1 MKRILKIFI
10 IGVCI
15 GIVALLIQK
24 FFHIDE
30 DVFMRGY
37 YIVAIVIIIGAVL
50 FNILY
55 NRYYFNKVRI
65 LSEQLL
71 EEKPQ
76 AYIEGIQTL
85 LKTAKGRYLQNTLRL
100 NLTAGYMEQ
109 KRFEEAIQ
117 ILEGL
122 SDKQRKGAVVNVVYC
137 INLFICYF
145 ETNQY
150 EKATALYQA
159 NAQLLQKFRGG
170 KSYGAN
176 IAILDIQT
184 AIMKKDHEEAEDLLE
199 KAKQTY
205 DTPQFQ
211 KAFQEIFVKLN
222 GIKKETT

>member
-1 MKRILKIFI
+1 MKRIMKIFI

-15 GIVALLIQK
+15 DIVALLIQK
-24 FFHIDE
+24 SFHIDE

-37 YIVAIVIIIGAVL
+37 YIAAIVIVIGAVL

-55 NRYYFNKVRI
+55 NRYYFKKVRV

-71 EEKPQ
+71 EVKPQ
-76 AYIEGIQTL
+76 AYIEGMQAL

-109 KRFEEAIQ
+109 KRFKEAVE

-122 SDKQRKGAVVNVVYC
+122 SEKQRKGAVVNVVYC

-159 NAQLLQKFRGG
+159 NVQLFQKFRGG

-176 IAILDIQT
+176 IAILDT
-184 AIMKKDHEEAEDLLE
+184 LMTIMKKDYQEAEDLLE
-199 KAKQTY
+199 KAKQIY
-205 DTPQFQ
+205 DAPPFQ
-211 KAFQEIFVKLN
+211 KAFQEISGKLEA
-222 GIKKETT
+222 IKGEPT

>member
-55 NRYYFNKVRI
+55 NLYYFNKVRI

-184 AIMKKDHEEAEDLLE
+184 AIIKKDYEEAEDLLE

-211 KAFQEIFVKLN
+211 KAFQEISGKLN

>member
-1 MKRILKIFI
+1 
-10 IGVCI
+10 
-15 GIVALLIQK
+15 
-24 FFHIDE
+24 
-30 DVFMRGY
+30 
-37 YIVAIVIIIGAVL
+37 
-50 FNILY
+50 
-55 NRYYFNKVRI
+55 
-65 LSEQLL
+65 
-71 EEKPQ
+71 
-76 AYIEGIQTL
+76 
-85 LKTAKGRYLQNTLRL
+85 
-100 NLTAGYMEQ
+100 MEQ
-109 KRFEEAIQ
+109 KRFKEAVE

-122 SDKQRKGAVVNVVYC
+122 SHKQRKGAVVNVVYC

-184 AIMKKDHEEAEDLLE
+184 AIIKKDYEEAEDLLE

-211 KAFQEIFVKLN
+211 KAFQEISGKLN

>member
-37 YIVAIVIIIGAVL
+37 YIVAIVIIIGAAL

-55 NRYYFNKVRI
+55 NRYYFKKVRI

-71 EEKPQ
+71 EDKPQ

-150 EKATALYQA
+150 EKATVLYQA
-159 NAQLLQKFRGG
+159 NEQLLQKFRGG

-184 AIMKKDHEEAEDLLE
+184 AIMKKDYEEAEDLLE

-211 KAFQEIFVKLN
+211 KAFQEISGKLN

>member
-1 MKRILKIFI
+1 
-10 IGVCI
+10 
-15 GIVALLIQK
+15 
-24 FFHIDE
+24 
-30 DVFMRGY
+30 MRGY
-37 YIVAIVIIIGAVL
+37 YIAAIVIVIGAVL

-55 NRYYFNKVRI
+55 NRYYFKKVRV

-71 EEKPQ
+71 EVKPQ
-76 AYIEGIQTL
+76 AYIEGMQAL

-109 KRFEEAIQ
+109 KRFKEAVE

-122 SDKQRKGAVVNVVYC
+122 SEKQRKGAVVNVVYC

-159 NAQLLQKFRGG
+159 NVQLFQKFRGG

-176 IAILDIQT
+176 IAILDT
-184 AIMKKDHEEAEDLLE
+184 LMAIMKKDYQEAEDLLE

-205 DTPQFQ
+205 DAPPFQ
-211 KAFQEIFVKLN
+211 KAFQEISGKLEA
-222 GIKKETT
+222 IKGEST

>member
-1 MKRILKIFI
+1 
-10 IGVCI
+10 
-15 GIVALLIQK
+15 
-24 FFHIDE
+24 
-30 DVFMRGY
+30 MRGY
-37 YIVAIVIIIGAVL
+37 YIAAIVIVIGAVL

-55 NRYYFNKVRI
+55 NRYYFKKVRV

-76 AYIEGIQTL
+76 AYIEGMQAL

-109 KRFEEAIQ
+109 KRFKEAIE

-122 SDKQRKGAVVNVVYC
+122 SEKQRKGAVVNVVYC

-159 NAQLLQKFRGG
+159 NVQLFQKFRGG

-176 IAILDIQT
+176 IAILDT
-184 AIMKKDHEEAEDLLE
+184 LMAIMKKDYQEAEDLLE

-205 DTPQFQ
+205 DAPPFQ
-211 KAFQEIFVKLN
+211 KAFQEISGKLEA
-222 GIKKETT
+222 IKGEPT

>member
-1 MKRILKIFI
+1 MKRIMKIFI

-15 GIVALLIQK
+15 GIVALLIRK
-24 FFHIDE
+24 SFHIDE

-37 YIVAIVIIIGAVL
+37 YIAAIVIVIGAVL

-55 NRYYFNKVRI
+55 NRYYFKKVRV

-76 AYIEGIQTL
+76 AYIEGMQAL

-109 KRFEEAIQ
+109 KRFKEAIE

-122 SDKQRKGAVVNVVYC
+122 SEKQRKGAVVNVVYC

-159 NAQLLQKFRGG
+159 NVQLFQKFRGG

-176 IAILDIQT
+176 IAILDT
-184 AIMKKDHEEAEDLLE
+184 LMAIMKKDYQEAEDLLE
-199 KAKQTY
+199 KAKQIY
-205 DTPQFQ
+205 DAPPFQ
-211 KAFQEIFVKLN
+211 KAFQEISGKLEA
-222 GIKKETT
+222 IKGEPT

>member
-1 MKRILKIFI
+1 MKRIMKIFI

-15 GIVALLIQK
+15 GIVALLIRK
-24 FFHIDE
+24 SFHIDE

-37 YIVAIVIIIGAVL
+37 YIAAIVIVIGAVL

-55 NRYYFNKVRI
+55 NRYYFKKVRV

-71 EEKPQ
+71 EVKPQ
-76 AYIEGIQTL
+76 AYIEGMQAL

-109 KRFEEAIQ
+109 KRFKEAIE

-122 SDKQRKGAVVNVVYC
+122 SHKQRKGAVVNVVYC

-159 NAQLLQKFRGG
+159 NVQLFQKFRGG

-176 IAILDIQT
+176 IAILDT
-184 AIMKKDHEEAEDLLE
+184 LMVIMKKDYQEAEDLLE
-199 KAKQTY
+199 KAKQIY
-205 DTPQFQ
+205 DAPPFQ
-211 KAFQEIFVKLN
+211 KAFQEISGKLEA
-222 GIKKETT
+222 IKGEPT

>member
-1 MKRILKIFI
+1 MKRIMKIFI

-24 FFHIDE
+24 SFHIDE

-37 YIVAIVIIIGAVL
+37 YIAAIVIVIGAVL

-55 NRYYFNKVRI
+55 NRYYFKKVRV

-109 KRFEEAIQ
+109 K
-117 ILEGL
+117 LEGV
-122 SDKQRKGAVVNVVYC
+122 SEKQRKGAVVNVVYC

-159 NAQLLQKFRGG
+159 NTQLLQKFRGG

-176 IAILDIQT
+176 IAILDT
-184 AIMKKDHEEAEDLLE
+184 LMTIMKKDYQEAEDLLE
-199 KAKQTY
+199 KAKQIY
-205 DTPQFQ
+205 DAPPFQ
-211 KAFQEIFVKLN
+211 KAFQEISGKLEA
-222 GIKKETT
+222 IKGEST

>member
-150 EKATALYQA
+150 EKATVLYQA

-184 AIMKKDHEEAEDLLE
+184 AIMKKDYEEAEDLLE

-205 DTPQFQ
+205 DTLQFQ
-211 KAFQEIFVKLN
+211 KAFQEISGKLN

>member
-1 MKRILKIFI
+1 MKRIMKIFI

-15 GIVALLIQK
+15 GIVALLIRK
-24 FFHIDE
+24 SFHIDE

-37 YIVAIVIIIGAVL
+37 YIAAIVIVIGAVL

-55 NRYYFNKVRI
+55 NRYYFKKVRV

-76 AYIEGIQTL
+76 AYIEGMQAL

-109 KRFEEAIQ
+109 KRFKEAVE

-122 SDKQRKGAVVNVVYC
+122 SEKQRKGAVVNVVYC

-159 NAQLLQKFRGG
+159 NVQLFQKFRGG

-176 IAILDIQT
+176 IAILDT
-184 AIMKKDHEEAEDLLE
+184 LMTIMKKDYQEAEDLLE

-205 DTPQFQ
+205 DAPPFQ
-211 KAFQEIFVKLN
+211 KAFQEISGKLEA
-222 GIKKETT
+222 IKGEST

>member
-109 KRFEEAIQ
+109 KRFEEVIQ

-184 AIMKKDHEEAEDLLE
+184 AIIKKDYEEAEDLLE

-211 KAFQEIFVKLN
+211 KAFQEISAKLN

>member
-1 MKRILKIFI
+1 MKRIMKIFI

-24 FFHIDE
+24 SFHIDE

-37 YIVAIVIIIGAVL
+37 YIAAIVIVIGAVL

-55 NRYYFNKVRI
+55 NRYYFKKVRV

-76 AYIEGIQTL
+76 AYIEGMQAL

-109 KRFEEAIQ
+109 KRFEEAIE

-122 SDKQRKGAVVNVVYC
+122 SEKQRKGAVVNVVYC

-159 NAQLLQKFRGG
+159 NVQLFQKFRGG

-176 IAILDIQT
+176 IAILDT
-184 AIMKKDHEEAEDLLE
+184 LMAIMKKIIR
-199 KAKQTY
+199 KRKIYWKKQNRHMMHHH
-205 DTPQFQ
+205 FR
-211 KAFQEIFVKLN
+211 KLF
-222 GIKKETT
+222 KKFPVS

>member
-1 MKRILKIFI
+1 MKRIMKIFI

-24 FFHIDE
+24 SFHIDE

-37 YIVAIVIIIGAVL
+37 YIAAIVIVIGAVL

-55 NRYYFNKVRI
+55 NRYYFKKVRI

-76 AYIEGIQTL
+76 AYIEAIQTL

-109 KRFEEAIQ
+109 KRFEEAIE

-122 SDKQRKGAVVNVVYC
+122 SHKQRKGAVVNVVYC

-150 EKATALYQA
+150 ENLTAALSF
-159 NAQLLQKFRGG
+159 LE
-170 KSYGAN
+170 
-176 IAILDIQT
+176 T
-184 AIMKKDHEEAEDLLE
+184 AS
-199 KAKQTY
+199 
-205 DTPQFQ
+205 
-211 KAFQEIFVKLN
+211 KLN
-222 GIKKETT
+222 PISIKNASPQDTYEANHLLYLGYYLARAQNYLKTIHNNIEDYARK

>member
-1 MKRILKIFI
+1 
-10 IGVCI
+10 
-15 GIVALLIQK
+15 
-24 FFHIDE
+24 
-30 DVFMRGY
+30 MRGY
-37 YIVAIVIIIGAVL
+37 YIAAIVIVIGAVL

-55 NRYYFNKVRI
+55 NRYYFKKVRV

-71 EEKPQ
+71 EVKPQ
-76 AYIEGIQTL
+76 AYIEGMQAL

-109 KRFEEAIQ
+109 KRFKEAVE

-122 SDKQRKGAVVNVVYC
+122 SEKQRKGAVVNVVYC

-159 NAQLLQKFRGG
+159 NTQLFQKFRGG

-176 IAILDIQT
+176 IAILDT
-184 AIMKKDHEEAEDLLE
+184 LMAIMKKDYQEAEDLLE

-205 DTPQFQ
+205 DAPPFQ
-211 KAFQEIFVKLN
+211 KAFQEISGKLEV
-222 GIKKETT
+222 IKGEPT

>member
-1 MKRILKIFI
+1 MKRIMKIFI

-15 GIVALLIQK
+15 GIVALIIQEL
-24 FFHIDE
+24 FHIDE
-30 DVFMRGY
+30 DAFMHGY
-37 YIVAIVIIIGAVL
+37 YIAAIVIVVGAAL

-55 NRYYFNKVRI
+55 NRYYFKKVSI

-109 KRFEEAIQ
+109 KRFEEAIE

-176 IAILDIQT
+176 IAMLDILT
-184 AIMKKDHEEAEDLLE
+184 AAIKEQYQEAEDLLE
-199 KAKQTY
+199 IAKQTY

-211 KAFQEIFVKLN
+211 KVFQEISGKLN
-222 GIKKETT
+222 GIKK

>member
-1 MKRILKIFI
+1 
-10 IGVCI
+10 
-15 GIVALLIQK
+15 
-24 FFHIDE
+24 
-30 DVFMRGY
+30 MRGY
-37 YIVAIVIIIGAVL
+37 YIAAIVIVIGAVL

-55 NRYYFNKVRI
+55 NRYYFKKVRV

-76 AYIEGIQTL
+76 AYIEGMQAL

-109 KRFEEAIQ
+109 KRFKEAVE

-122 SDKQRKGAVVNVVYC
+122 SEKQRKGAVVNVVYC

-159 NAQLLQKFRGG
+159 NVQLFQKFRGG

-176 IAILDIQT
+176 IAILDT
-184 AIMKKDHEEAEDLLE
+184 LMAIMKKDYQEAEDLLE
-199 KAKQTY
+199 KAKQIY
-205 DTPQFQ
+205 DAPPFQ
-211 KAFQEIFVKLN
+211 KAFQEISGKLEA
-222 GIKKETT
+222 IKGEPT

>member
-109 KRFEEAIQ
+109 KRFEEATE

-184 AIMKKDHEEAEDLLE
+184 AIIKKDYEEAEDLLE

-211 KAFQEIFVKLN
+211 KAFQEISSKLN

>member
-1 MKRILKIFI
+1 
-10 IGVCI
+10 
-15 GIVALLIQK
+15 
-24 FFHIDE
+24 
-30 DVFMRGY
+30 MRGY
-37 YIVAIVIIIGAVL
+37 YIAAIVIVIGAVL

-55 NRYYFNKVRI
+55 NRYYFKKVRV

-109 KRFEEAIQ
+109 KRFKEAIE

-122 SDKQRKGAVVNVVYC
+122 SEKQRKGAVVNVVYC

-159 NAQLLQKFRGG
+159 NVQLFQKFRGG

-176 IAILDIQT
+176 IAILDT
-184 AIMKKDHEEAEDLLE
+184 LMTIMKKDYQEAEDLLE
-199 KAKQTY
+199 KAKQIY
-205 DTPQFQ
+205 DAPPFQ
-211 KAFQEIFVKLN
+211 KAFQEISGKLEA
-222 GIKKETT
+222 IKGEPT

>member
-1 MKRILKIFI
+1 
-10 IGVCI
+10 
-15 GIVALLIQK
+15 
-24 FFHIDE
+24 
-30 DVFMRGY
+30 MRGY
-37 YIVAIVIIIGAVL
+37 YIAAIVIVIGAVL

-55 NRYYFNKVRI
+55 NRYYFKKVRV

-109 KRFEEAIQ
+109 KRFKEAVE

-122 SDKQRKGAVVNVVYC
+122 SHKQRKGAVVNVVYC

-159 NAQLLQKFRGG
+159 NVQLFQKFRGG

-176 IAILDIQT
+176 IAILDT
-184 AIMKKDHEEAEDLLE
+184 LMAIMKKDYQEAEDLLE

-205 DTPQFQ
+205 DAPPFQ
-211 KAFQEIFVKLN
+211 KAFQEISGKLEA
-222 GIKKETT
+222 IKGEST

>member
-1 MKRILKIFI
+1 MKRIMKIFI
-10 IGVCI
+10 LGVCI

-24 FFHIDE
+24 SFHIDE

-55 NRYYFNKVRI
+55 NRYYFKKVRV

-109 KRFEEAIQ
+109 KRFDEAIE

-159 NAQLLQKFRGG
+159 NAQLLQKFRGR

-176 IAILDIQT
+176 IAILDALM
-184 AIMKKDHEEAEDLLE
+184 AIMKKEYLEAEDLLE

-205 DTPQFQ
+205 DAPQFQ
-211 KAFQEIFVKLN
+211 KAFQEISGKLEA
-222 GIKKETT
+222 IKGEPI

>member
-1 MKRILKIFI
+1 MKRIMKIFI
-10 IGVCI
+10 LGVCI

-24 FFHIDE
+24 SFHIDE

-55 NRYYFNKVRI
+55 NRYYFKKVRV

-109 KRFEEAIQ
+109 KRFDEAIE

-122 SDKQRKGAVVNVVYC
+122 SHKQRKGAVVNVVYC

-145 ETNQY
+145 ETNQF

-159 NAQLLQKFRGG
+159 NAQLLQKFRER

-176 IAILDIQT
+176 IAILDT
-184 AIMKKDHEEAEDLLE
+184 LMAIMKKDYLEAEDLLE

-205 DTPQFQ
+205 DAPQFQ
-211 KAFQEIFVKLN
+211 KAFQEISGKLEA
-222 GIKKETT
+222 IKGEPI

>member
-30 DVFMRGY
+30 DGFMRGY

-55 NRYYFNKVRI
+55 NRYYFKKVRI

-109 KRFEEAIQ
+109 KRFEEAIE

-184 AIMKKDHEEAEDLLE
+184 AIIKKDYEEAEDLLE

-205 DTPQFQ
+205 DTPKFQ
-211 KAFQEIFVKLN
+211 KAFQEISGKLN

>member
-55 NRYYFNKVRI
+55 NRYYFKKVRI

-109 KRFEEAIQ
+109 KRFGEAIQ

-145 ETNQY
+145 ETDQY

-184 AIMKKDHEEAEDLLE
+184 AIMKKDYEEAEDLLE

-211 KAFQEIFVKLN
+211 KAFQEIFGKLN

>member
-1 MKRILKIFI
+1 MKRIMKIFI
-10 IGVCI
+10 LGVCI

-24 FFHIDE
+24 SFHIDE

-50 FNILY
+50 FNVLY
-55 NRYYFNKVRI
+55 NQYYFKKVRI

-109 KRFEEAIQ
+109 KRFGEAIE

-122 SDKQRKGAVVNVVYC
+122 SEKQRKGAVVNVVYC

-159 NAQLLQKFRGG
+159 NTQLLQKFRRG

-176 IAILDIQT
+176 IAILDT
-184 AIMKKDHEEAEDLLE
+184 FMAIMKKDYQEAEDLLE

-205 DTPQFQ
+205 DAPPFQ
-211 KAFQEIFVKLN
+211 KAFQEISGKLEA
-222 GIKKETT
+222 IKGEPT

>member
-1 MKRILKIFI
+1 MKRIMKIFI

-15 GIVALLIQK
+15 GIVALLIRK
-24 FFHIDE
+24 SFHIDE

-37 YIVAIVIIIGAVL
+37 YIAAIVIVIGAVL

-55 NRYYFNKVRI
+55 NRYYFKKVRV

-76 AYIEGIQTL
+76 AYIEGMQAL

-109 KRFEEAIQ
+109 KRFKEAIE

-122 SDKQRKGAVVNVVYC
+122 SEKQRKGAVVNVVYC

-159 NAQLLQKFRGG
+159 NVQLFQKFRGG

-176 IAILDIQT
+176 IAILDT
-184 AIMKKDHEEAEDLLE
+184 LMAIMKKDYQEAEDLLE
-199 KAKQTY
+199 KAKQIY
-205 DTPQFQ
+205 DAPPFQ
-211 KAFQEIFVKLN
+211 KAFQEISGKLEA
-222 GIKKETT
+222 IKGEST

>member
-55 NRYYFNKVRI
+55 NRYYFKKVRD

-122 SDKQRKGAVVNVVYC
+122 SNKQRKGAVVNVVYC
-137 INLFICYF
+137 INLFICCF

-184 AIMKKDHEEAEDLLE
+184 AIIKKDYEEAEDLLE

-211 KAFQEIFVKLN
+211 KAFQEISAKLN

>member
-55 NRYYFNKVRI
+55 NRYYFKKVRI

-150 EKATALYQA
+150 EKATALYRA

-184 AIMKKDHEEAEDLLE
+184 AIIKKDYEEAEDLLE

-211 KAFQEIFVKLN
+211 KAFQEISGKLN

>member
-109 KRFEEAIQ
+109 KRFEEAIE

-184 AIMKKDHEEAEDLLE
+184 AIIKKDYEEAEDLLE

>member
-37 YIVAIVIIIGAVL
+37 YIVAIVIIIGAAL

-55 NRYYFNKVRI
+55 NRYYFKKVRI

-71 EEKPQ
+71 EDKPQ

-150 EKATALYQA
+150 EKATVLYQA

-184 AIMKKDHEEAEDLLE
+184 AIMKKDYEEAEDLLE

-211 KAFQEIFVKLN
+211 KAFQEISGKLN

>member
-1 MKRILKIFI
+1 MKRIMKIFI

-24 FFHIDE
+24 SFHIDE

-37 YIVAIVIIIGAVL
+37 YIAAIVIVIGAVL

-55 NRYYFNKVRI
+55 NRYYFKKVRV

-109 KRFEEAIQ
+109 KRFKEAIE

-122 SDKQRKGAVVNVVYC
+122 SEKQRKGAVVNVVYC
-137 INLFICYF
+137 INLSFV
-145 ETNQY
+145 
-150 EKATALYQA
+150 
-159 NAQLLQKFRGG
+159 
-170 KSYGAN
+170 
-176 IAILDIQT
+176 ILKPIN
-184 AIMKKDHEEAEDLLE
+184 MKKQLRYIRQIRSSFRSFGEG
-199 KAKQTY
+199 KAMA
-205 DTPQFQ
+205 P
-211 KAFQEIFVKLN
+211 ILRSL
-222 GIKKETT
+222 IH

>member
-145 ETNQY
+145 ETDQY

-184 AIMKKDHEEAEDLLE
+184 AIMKKDYEEAEDLLE

-211 KAFQEIFVKLN
+211 KAFQEISGKLEA
-222 GIKKETT
+222 IKGEPT